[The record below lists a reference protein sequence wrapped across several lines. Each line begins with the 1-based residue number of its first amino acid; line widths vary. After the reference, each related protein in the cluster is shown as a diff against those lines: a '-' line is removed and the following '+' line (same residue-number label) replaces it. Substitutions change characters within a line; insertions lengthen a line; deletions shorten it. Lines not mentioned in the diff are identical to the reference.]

1 MSIKLVSYTIY
12 ILMERALVDIAV
24 GEIAL
29 GGNMKFLEPQF
40 PILTIHD

>member
-1 MSIKLVSYTIY
+1 
-12 ILMERALVDIAV
+12 MERALVDIAI

-40 PILTIHD
+40 PILTIHDWRILRIFFSI